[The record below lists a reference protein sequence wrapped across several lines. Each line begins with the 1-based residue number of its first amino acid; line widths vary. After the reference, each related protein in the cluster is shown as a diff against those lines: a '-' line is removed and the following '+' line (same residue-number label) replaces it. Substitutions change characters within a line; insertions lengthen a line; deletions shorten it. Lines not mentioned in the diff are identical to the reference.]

1 MAGKEAF
8 VHEEQAHMDVSADSF
23 SKTTPFLDRLAVGV
37 RALEEWYAADFERRV
52 TEITGVLRTQISEE
66 LRAQF
71 TTELNASAERTR
83 KQFEERAYMQFERWE
98 SERVSMKKEIEE
110 LQKSQLP
117 GKELLSEIAST
128 ETAIGRSQAESRL
141 DAERDI
147 ASVDALGQLLQ
158 KKAQQLELQAYL
170 KGLKFAIDR
179 SRPQVRATESG
190 FHETV
195 PAINPPLTTY

>member
-1 MAGKEAF
+1 
-8 VHEEQAHMDVSADSF
+8 VQEEQAHMDVSRDSF

-52 TEITGVLRTQISEE
+52 TEITGVLRNQISEE

-71 TTELNASAERTR
+71 TTELNSSAERTR

-98 SERVSMKKEIEE
+98 IERVSLKKEIED
-110 LQKSQLP
+110 LQSRLP
-117 GKELLSEIAST
+117 GKDLLNEVAVT
-128 ETAIGRSQAESRL
+128 ESAIGRSQADSRF

-147 ASVDALGQLLQ
+147 NSADALGQLLQ

-170 KGLKFAIDR
+170 KGLKYAVDR
-179 SRPQVRATESG
+179 TGQPARGNESG
-190 FHETV
+190 FNENAPV
-195 PAINPPLTTY
+195 INPPMTTY

>member
-1 MAGKEAF
+1 M
-8 VHEEQAHMDVSADSF
+8 HEEQTHMDVSRDSF

-52 TEITGVLRTQISEE
+52 TEITGVLRNQISEE

-71 TTELNASAERTR
+71 SAELNAASERTR

-98 SERVSMKKEIEE
+98 IERVSLKKEIEE
-110 LQKSQLP
+110 LQARLP
-117 GKELLSEIAST
+117 GKDILNEIAVT
-128 ETAIGRSQAESRL
+128 ESAIGRSQSEFRY

-147 ASVDALGQLLQ
+147 TSADALGQLLQ

-170 KGLKFAIDR
+170 KGLKYAIDR
-179 SRPQVRATESG
+179 TAQQARGNESG
-190 FHETV
+190 FNENA
-195 PAINPPLTTY
+195 PAINPPMTTY

>member
-1 MAGKEAF
+1 
-8 VHEEQAHMDVSADSF
+8 VHEEQAHTDVSRDSF

-52 TEITGVLRTQISEE
+52 TEITGVLRNQISEE

-71 TTELNASAERTR
+71 TTELNAAAERTR

-98 SERVSMKKEIEE
+98 SERVSLKKEIEE
-110 LQKSQLP
+110 LQSRLP
-117 GKELLSEIAST
+117 GKDLLNEIAVT
-128 ETAIGRSQAESRL
+128 ESAIGRSQAESRL

-147 ASVDALGQLLQ
+147 ASADALGQLLQ

-170 KGLKFAIDR
+170 KGLKYTTDR
-179 SRPQVRATESG
+179 IGQQSRANESG
-190 FHETV
+190 FNENAPV
-195 PAINPPLTTY
+195 IDPSMTTY

>member
-1 MAGKEAF
+1 M
-8 VHEEQAHMDVSADSF
+8 HEEQAHMDVTGDSF

-52 TEITGVLRTQISEE
+52 TEITGVLRTQISDE

-71 TTELNASAERTR
+71 TTELNATAERTR
-83 KQFEERAYMQFERWE
+83 KQYEERAYMQFERWE

-117 GKELLSEIAST
+117 GKEILNEIAVT
-128 ETAIGRSQAESRL
+128 ESAIGRSQAESRL

-170 KGLKFAIDR
+170 KGLKYAIDR
-179 SRPQVRATESG
+179 SRQPARANDPG
-190 FHETV
+190 FNETA
-195 PAINPPLTTY
+195 PANNPRMTTY

>member
-1 MAGKEAF
+1 
-8 VHEEQAHMDVSADSF
+8 VHEEQAHMDVSRDSF

-71 TTELNASAERTR
+71 TTELNAATERTR

-98 SERVSMKKEIEE
+98 MERLSLKKEIEE
-110 LQKSQLP
+110 LQNRLP
-117 GKELLSEIAST
+117 GKDLLNEVAVTESAIAR
-128 ETAIGRSQAESRL
+128 AQADCRL

-147 ASVDALGQLLQ
+147 ASADALGQLLQ
-158 KKAQQLELQAYL
+158 KRAQQLELQSYL
-170 KGLKFAIDR
+170 KGLKFAVDR
-179 SRPQVRATESG
+179 TGQPPRGNESG
-190 FHETV
+190 FNESAPV
-195 PAINPPLTTY
+195 VNPSMTTY

>member
-1 MAGKEAF
+1 M
-8 VHEEQAHMDVSADSF
+8 HEEQAHMDVSRDSF

-52 TEITGVLRTQISEE
+52 TEITGVLRTQISDE

-71 TTELNASAERTR
+71 TTELNAAAERTR

-117 GKELLSEIAST
+117 GKELLNEIAVT
-128 ETAIGRSQAESRL
+128 EAAIGRSQAECKL
-141 DAERDI
+141 DTERD
-147 ASVDALGQLLQ
+147 VDSAEVLTQLMQ
-158 KKAQQLELQAYL
+158 RKAQQLELQAYL
-170 KGLKFAIDR
+170 RGLKYAMDR
-179 SRPQVRATESG
+179 TRQQSQGNESG
-190 FHETV
+190 FKEIA
-195 PAINPPLTTY
+195 PAIHPPMSTY

>member
-1 MAGKEAF
+1 
-8 VHEEQAHMDVSADSF
+8 VHEEQAHMDVSKDSF

-52 TEITGVLRTQISEE
+52 TEITGVLRTQISDE

-117 GKELLSEIAST
+117 SEDLRNEIAVT
-128 ETAIGRSQAESRL
+128 ESAIGKSQTECRL
-141 DAERDI
+141 DAERDV
-147 ASVDALGQLLQ
+147 ASADALAQLLQ

-170 KGLKFAIDR
+170 KGLKYAMDLTR
-179 SRPQVRATESG
+179 QQLRGNESG
-190 FHETV
+190 PREIA
-195 PAINPPLTTY
+195 PAIHPPMSTY